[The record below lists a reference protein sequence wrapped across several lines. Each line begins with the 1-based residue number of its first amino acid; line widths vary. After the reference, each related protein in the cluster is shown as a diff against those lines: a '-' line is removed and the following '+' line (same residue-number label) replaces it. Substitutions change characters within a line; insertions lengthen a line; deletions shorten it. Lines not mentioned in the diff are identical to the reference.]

1 MAKHT
6 LNISESSTEN
16 IRRRDFF
23 RTATSTYIFHG
34 TFLELTEGLFKQLL
48 NKSPT
53 ILNQNQFF
61 FSIRVFFHGH
71 WQLTGQQGKGR
82 NHLIPLYHFHPLTN
96 IQTFYLQLC
105 TKINQNNRSFLL
117 SLQRFTS
124 FRSTFGYVMLM
135 MQNRNIFKLPHYSM
149 IKQ

>member
-53 ILNQNQFF
+53 ILNQNQIFF
-61 FSIRVFFHGH
+61 PSGFSFTDTDNSQDSRGRDGTILFHSITSIRSRTFRHFICNFAPKSIKTTDHFYCHFNVSPALD
-71 WQLTGQQGKGR
+71 Q
-82 NHLIPLYHFHPLTN
+82 HLA
-96 IQTFYLQLC
+96 
-105 TKINQNNRSFLL
+105 
-117 SLQRFTS
+117 
-124 FRSTFGYVMLM
+124 M
-135 MQNRNIFKLPHYSM
+135 
-149 IKQ
+149 